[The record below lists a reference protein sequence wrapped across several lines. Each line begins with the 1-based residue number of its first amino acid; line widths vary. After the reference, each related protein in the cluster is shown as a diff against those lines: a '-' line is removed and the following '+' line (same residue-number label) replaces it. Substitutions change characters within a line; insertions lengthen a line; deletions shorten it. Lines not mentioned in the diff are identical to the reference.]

1 MQYPSLKDNDWLA
14 EIVAA
19 LFIMSATK
27 TGPHEHKGASKNSKF

>member
-1 MQYPSLKDNDWLA
+1 MA

-27 TGPHEHKGASKNSKF
+27 TGRQEHKKATPKGGLVIRT